1 MLSNI
6 GQFFSLLLTKYFEKM
21 SGNLTLIHES
31 STLSPSYRIPISA
44 RIQQLCLVCPFLP
57 LSFAPSLSS
66 MAVQDLGTSRIRS
79 VAEGQFE
86 LK

>member
-1 MLSNI
+1 MTGSGLSR
-6 GQFFSLLLTKYFEKM
+6 GDGRQEGTGAHSRSTGEVLVRWR
-21 SGNLTLIHES
+21 S
-31 STLSPSYRIPISA
+31 SCSVGLG
-44 RIQQLCLVCPFLP
+44 P
-57 LSFAPSLSS
+57 LSLAPSLSS